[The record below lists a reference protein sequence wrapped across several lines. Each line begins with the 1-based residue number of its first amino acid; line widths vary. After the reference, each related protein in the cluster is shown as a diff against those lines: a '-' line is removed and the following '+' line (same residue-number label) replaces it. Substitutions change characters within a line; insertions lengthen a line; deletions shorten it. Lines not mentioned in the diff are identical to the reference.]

1 MTYNNDKFGDNLEKV
16 LQFIVY
22 CIILGTIIFLC
33 SGCKS
38 KSHIVKDYYDERH
51 DSIEKKTEKTEKKEV
66 YTKSNVLFTIE
77 EGVMDVVFGDSGK
90 IEVGS
95 DGLKLSGVKGAR
107 MRGNKHLSS
116 KDSSNYAKNEN
127 NSLESNVSV
136 SDVKKSK
143 HSDSEKV
150 TTSKPSIDITTI
162 LVVISLII
170 IAVCYI
176 YIKRNKILQFF
187 HSLL

>member
-1 MTYNNDKFGDNLEKV
+1 MTYNNDKFGNDIEKV

-38 KSHIVKDYYDERH
+38 KSNIVKDYYQDHH
-51 DSIEKKTEKTEKKEV
+51 DSTERKTEKAEKKEV
-66 YTKSNVLFTIE
+66 YTQSNVLFTIE

-95 DGLKLSGVKGAR
+95 NGLKLSGVKGVR
-107 MRGNKHLSS
+107 MKGNKQLSS
-116 KDSSNYAKNEN
+116 KDSSNYSKTEN

-136 SDVKKSK
+136 SDGKKCK

-150 TTSKPSIDITTI
+150 TSSKPSIDITTI

-170 IAVCYI
+170 IAVGYI
-176 YIKRNKILQFF
+176 YLKRNKIFQFF